1 VTFAPERYASR
12 RDTLLFVV
20 CLLLSIVARIL
31 PSHWGVAVA
40 SAFRDTLLAPL
51 IALQYQAQVIKT
63 SRTRYDL
70 ETAQRD
76 GLTLALDS
84 LAPLRL
90 ENRELRALLGLRTR
104 LGAVGHVAAEILHQ
118 AGPGEVLLTL
128 SAGRAQGIRPLQ
140 PVVSTDGL
148 VGVITSPVDARTS
161 VMMVWAHPDFRASA
175 MTEDGAVFGIVA
187 PAGAA
192 GPDQMLMELSGVPYR
207 EHIPEGTAVYT
218 SGLGGVYPRGI
229 PLGRVIGVGPE
240 GEGWSRTYIV
250 RPAVHPA
257 SVSHVIVLTGEAADL
272 RSTFRAPT
280 P

>member
-1 VTFAPERYASR
+1 MTFAPERYASR

-40 SAFRDTLLAPL
+40 SVFRDTLLSPL

-63 SRTRYDL
+63 SRARYDL
-70 ETAQRD
+70 ETTQRD
-76 GLTLALDS
+76 SLTLALDS
-84 LAPLRL
+84 LAPLRF
-90 ENRELRALLGLRTR
+90 ENRELRALLGLRAR
-104 LGAVGHVAAEILHQ
+104 LPVGHVAVEILHQ
-118 AGPGEVLLTL
+118 AGPGEALLTL
-128 SAGRAQGIRPLQ
+128 SAGRAQGIRSLQ
-140 PVVSTDGL
+140 PVISTDGL
-148 VGVITSPVDARTS
+148 VGVVTSPVDARTS

-175 MTEDGAVFGIVA
+175 MTEDGAIYGIVA
-187 PAGAA
+187 PSGMA

-229 PLGRVIGVGPE
+229 PVGRVIGVGPE

-250 RPAVHPA
+250 RPAVQPA
-257 SVSHVIVLTGEAADL
+257 SVSHVIVLTGESADL
-272 RSTFRAPT
+272 RATFRAPT